1 MKIELKNELK
11 NKLEKDLFYF
21 VFQKSSFFIVNY
33 FKCIK
38 WLKLSLYSTKKHRV
52 KYLKIFMMFLVI
64 NYLFHMNN

>member
-33 FKCIK
+33 CFN
-38 WLKLSLYSTKKHRV
+38 L
-52 KYLKIFMMFLVI
+52 
-64 NYLFHMNN
+64 NY